1 MRNPFSKKPRN
12 NGYGGYDD
20 NYDRDFYR
28 GDDEEEVIDDY
39 ENEETP
45 SAPSTSAPSAP
56 PARRSGGASG
66 GNMVKVAKPR
76 DYQDVSA
83 IADHLIDGYTVV
95 MNIEELDRPTT
106 IRMID
111 YLLGALYVLGGEM
124 RRVTS
129 TTLVLSPRS
138 GEVVGDDESADGI

>member
-1 MRNPFSKKPRN
+1 MRNPFSKKPKAN
-12 NGYGGYDD
+12 YGGYDD
-20 NYDRDFYR
+20 YDRVFYR
-28 GDDEEEVIDDY
+28 DDEEDGVIDDF
-39 ENEETP
+39 ENEEL
-45 SAPSTSAPSAP
+45 P
-56 PARRSGGASG
+56 PAGGREQPTTSRKGNGGANG
-66 GNMVKVAKPR
+66 GNMVKLAKPR
-76 DYQDVSA
+76 DYQDVSM

-95 MNIEELDRPTT
+95 MNIEALDRPTT

-138 GEVVGDDESADGI
+138 GEVVGEDDNLDDDI

>member
-1 MRNPFSKKPRN
+1 MRNPFSRKPKN
-12 NGYGGYDD
+12 NGYGNYDD
-20 NYDRDFYR
+20 SYDRDFYR

-39 ENEETP
+39 ENEELPPAGGTTP
-45 SAPSTSAPSAP
+45 AVP
-56 PARRSGGASG
+56 PARKSGGASG
-66 GNMVKVAKPR
+66 ANMVKVAKPR

-138 GEVVGDDESADGI
+138 GEVVGDDEGADDI